1 MSFASSSC
9 GRVQAMLWTLLTI
22 LLLLWIVGL
31 AMDVAGGFIHVLLV
45 VAAIILLFN
54 LLSGRRTTV

>member
-1 MSFASSSC
+1 
-9 GRVQAMLWTLLTI
+9 MLWTLLTI
-22 LLLLWIVGL
+22 LLVLWIVGL